1 MTLGRA
7 VVTAVL
13 FAFASL
19 GGIAAASNAPAP
31 FADWP
36 AGTDP
41 REVGRR
47 VAERFLA
54 SPHTLWAERGTISYS
69 EVCAWTGALDLAAA
83 THDNALVEKLAARFE
98 PFFDAE
104 ASLVPKPD
112 HVDNSVFGALP
123 LTLYR
128 ETGHS
133 RLRPY
138 GLAFADQQWAHPT
151 PAGLTDQARFW
162 IDDMYMI
169 TALQVRAFRAT
180 GEQRYLNRTAAEMV
194 AYLDRLQRPNGL
206 FFHAPDAPH
215 FWGRGNGWMA
225 AGMTLLLSELPEKHP
240 LRPRL
245 LESYHQMMA
254 TLLSLQAPDGMWRQ
268 LLDQPD
274 AWPETSCT
282 GMFAYAFVT
291 GVKRGW
297 LDAATYA
304 PAARRAWLALT
315 TYLEPNGDL
324 REVCVGT
331 GTKDDRQ
338 HYLDRPRA
346 TGDLHGQAPLLWTA
360 AALVEE

>member
-7 VVTAVL
+7 VVASVL

-19 GGIAAASNAPAP
+19 GSAAVGNSAPSP

-41 REVGRR
+41 REIGRC

-54 SPHTLWAERGTISYS
+54 SPHALWTERGTISYS
-69 EVCAWTGALDLAAA
+69 EVCTWTGAIDLAAA
-83 THDNALVEKLAARFE
+83 IHDGALAEKLAARFE

-104 ASLVPKPD
+104 SSLVPKAD
-112 HVDNSVFGALP
+112 HVDSSVFGALP
-123 LTLYR
+123 LALYR

-133 RLRPY
+133 RLRPF
-138 GLAFADQQWAHPT
+138 GLAFADAQWAHPT
-151 PAGLTDQARFW
+151 PEGLTDQTRFW

-180 GEQRYLNRTAAEMV
+180 GEQRYLDRTAAEMV

-225 AGMTLLLSELPEKHP
+225 AGMTLLLSALPENHP

-245 LESYHQMMA
+245 LESYHRMMA
-254 TLLSLQAPDGMWRQ
+254 TLIALQTPDGLWRQ

-282 GMFAYAFVT
+282 GMFAYAFIT

-297 LDAATYA
+297 LDAATYG

-324 REVCVGT
+324 REVCIGT
-331 GTKDDRQ
+331 GTKDNRQ

-346 TGDLHGQAPLLWTA
+346 TGDFHGQAPLLWTS